1 MIDKNVCDVCRRK
14 VNKINNIA
22 NVLEGSVLCSRCY
35 EKLEG
40 FKIIKKYQDVNVLE
54 EERKKYV
61 DIMHRLD
68 YPQKV
73 IDDLQLHFDKK
84 RNFIIAENEVKHYLV
99 STSSYL
105 EGYTIDEYLG
115 VVSGHVVVG
124 PGFFS
129 SFNAT
134 VADWTGSEADT
145 YTDKLDSAQEV
156 AQRRAILKSMQLGG
170 NALIA
175 IDIEHTTFFRDLM
188 GVVVTGTSVKVHKN
202 KQIKD
207 AD

>member
-1 MIDKNVCDVCRRK
+1 
-14 VNKINNIA
+14 
-22 NVLEGSVLCSRCY
+22 
-35 EKLEG
+35 
-40 FKIIKKYQDVNVLE
+40 
-54 EERKKYV
+54 
-61 DIMHRLD
+61 MHRLD

-156 AQRRAILKSMQLGG
+156 AQRRAVLKSMRLGG

-202 KQIKD
+202 KQIKE

>member
-84 RNFIIAENEVKHYLV
+84 RNFIIAENEVKHYLCLLY
-99 STSSYL
+99 TS
-105 EGYTIDEYLG
+105 I
-115 VVSGHVVVG
+115 
-124 PGFFS
+124 
-129 SFNAT
+129 
-134 VADWTGSEADT
+134 
-145 YTDKLDSAQEV
+145 
-156 AQRRAILKSMQLGG
+156 R
-170 NALIA
+170 
-175 IDIEHTTFFRDLM
+175 
-188 GVVVTGTSVKVHKN
+188 
-202 KQIKD
+202 
-207 AD
+207 